1 MVGVMSAAWAVL
13 VRRVPLEVLT
23 FLAVGGTGY
32 VVDVV
37 AFNVLLSVRPFVGH
51 DPALARTVAVAVAMC
66 VTYFGN
72 RLVTWRGAGQSD
84 RRREVV
90 LFVVF
95 NVVGLS
101 FSVLTL
107 WLSHDV
113 LGLTSRLAD
122 NISANVVGLALGTA
136 FRFWSYRRF
145 VFVVEQEV
153 GASGPGTWPG
163 TGSGTGPAA
172 GAVQA
177 RVRSGA
183 RPYVD

>member
-1 MVGVMSAAWAVL
+1 MVEMWAAAWAWL
-13 VRRVPLEVLT
+13 ARRVPMEVLT

-32 VVDVV
+32 VVDVA
-37 AFNVLLSVRPFVGH
+37 AFNLLLAVGPFAGH
-51 DPALARTVAVAVAMC
+51 DPSLARIAAVGVAMC

-72 RLVTWRGAGQSD
+72 RMLTLRGAGLAD

-107 WLSHDV
+107 WISHDL

-145 VFVVEQEV
+145 VFVVPPVVPE
-153 GASGPGTWPG
+153 S
-163 TGSGTGPAA
+163 
-172 GAVQA
+172 VQVE
-177 RVRSGA
+177 VRSVVGPSV
-183 RPYVD
+183 R